1 MGDEGCIGPSRKLLR
16 LRQYF
21 VLCHLARF
29 WKEIR
34 TEKTQTSY
42 REMHLLKANIWT
54 LKADSHLPQRGVFSA
69 VDCINAE
76 IENVL
81 SLCRNSTVHCR
92 ICTSVNEPLPR
103 LTIKTKTGKI
113 NSNTFIQSLF
123 IWSYL
128 LLNYNTLFNLQFSWQ
143 MSRWNILVPQW
154 TLINVWRPL

>member
-103 LTIKTKTGKI
+103 LTIKTKTAI
-113 NSNTFIQSLF
+113 LLFRVSLF
-123 IWSYL
+123 AATYYL
-128 LLNYNTLFNLQFSWQ
+128 TIKTFLTFNSLGRCQGEISWFHNGH
-143 MSRWNILVPQW
+143 W
-154 TLINVWRPL
+154 

>member
-1 MGDEGCIGPSRKLLR
+1 MGDEGCIGPSRKLFR

-54 LKADSHLPQRGVFSA
+54 LKAESHLPQRGVFSA

-92 ICTSVNEPLPR
+92 ICTSVMSLYLDLRSKQKQEKSTAILLFR
-103 LTIKTKTGKI
+103 VSLSWTTYYLTIKTFLTF
-113 NSNTFIQSLF
+113 NSLGRCQGEI
-123 IWSYL
+123 
-128 LLNYNTLFNLQFSWQ
+128 SWFHNGH
-143 MSRWNILVPQW
+143 W
-154 TLINVWRPL
+154 

>member
-42 REMHLLKANIWT
+42 REMHLLKANIWP

-92 ICTSVNEPLPR
+92 ICTSVMSLYLDLRSKQKQEKSTAILLFR
-103 LTIKTKTGKI
+103 VSLSWTTYYLTIKTFLTF
-113 NSNTFIQSLF
+113 NSLGRCQGEI
-123 IWSYL
+123 
-128 LLNYNTLFNLQFSWQ
+128 SWF
-143 MSRWNILVPQW
+143 RNGHW
-154 TLINVWRPL
+154 